1 MKLRKL
7 SDYLDSLFHV
17 TLYDNMDTSFSAKIH
32 YFSQEIISDILPS
45 FLKRYN
51 GLMLEN
57 SKEISFVTAAC
68 FLSDEIVN
76 ELKTNQMKNVL
87 LICHHMLDIDAGQPG
102 NWNAK
107 GFSAISV
114 ESFTYLK
121 NNGISV
127 YILHL
132 PLDAN
137 QSKINTHLSLCN
149 RLGLIPQQDMLRR
162 NGYTMGYLAQANSHW
177 LSVAEENFSL
187 KLIFGDFLENSLLA
201 DAPIAILAGMVSSV
215 SMLEEI
221 RNTGCS
227 CLVCGDVLLRQ
238 KTKRAEDIS
247 QWLTTT
253 PFPILCFSHKATE
266 EPALKDLLKHV
277 NELFPAIPTTF
288 LSGESTWK

>member
-114 ESFTYLK
+114 ESFSFLK

-132 PLDAN
+132 P
-137 QSKINTHLSLCN
+137 
-149 RLGLIPQQDMLRR
+149 
-162 NGYTMGYLAQANSHW
+162 
-177 LSVAEENFSL
+177 
-187 KLIFGDFLENSLLA
+187 
-201 DAPIAILAGMVSSV
+201 
-215 SMLEEI
+215 
-221 RNTGCS
+221 
-227 CLVCGDVLLRQ
+227 
-238 KTKRAEDIS
+238 
-247 QWLTTT
+247 
-253 PFPILCFSHKATE
+253 
-266 EPALKDLLKHV
+266 
-277 NELFPAIPTTF
+277 
-288 LSGESTWK
+288 